1 MAAVKRV
8 PTRRNGYL
16 IRLVSKIRPTSA
28 KPNRAPAVVDD
39 IKWDPPMQAPA
50 KRIPGPMLR
59 RSVDD
64 AITRLQLIPVSA
76 ALPR

>member
-1 MAAVKRV
+1 M
-8 PTRRNGYL
+8 
-16 IRLVSKIRPTSA
+16 
-28 KPNRAPAVVDD
+28 DD